1 MAKQAVAPSAIM
13 SSMTALT
20 IGGTEDIE
28 CVARR
33 AEMFIT
39 TDQMAA
45 THAYKVS
52 ILVPQDGRIGWEH
65 TTGRAVQSRHEH
77 GCPMDALSGHVC
89 DLIDH
94 QILSMIMTTGMAM
107 LNDRAVV
114 TAQFWR
120 GERGRYGCWG
130 W

>member
-45 THAYKVS
+45 THA
-52 ILVPQDGRIGWEH
+52 
-65 TTGRAVQSRHEH
+65 TGRAVQSRHEH